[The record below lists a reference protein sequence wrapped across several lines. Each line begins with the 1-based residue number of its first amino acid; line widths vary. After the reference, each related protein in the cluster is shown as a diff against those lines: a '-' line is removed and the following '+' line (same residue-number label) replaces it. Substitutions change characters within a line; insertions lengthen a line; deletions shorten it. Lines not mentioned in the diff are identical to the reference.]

1 MAANETLSDVF
12 RIVSKST
19 AANSWKAYRLNAVF
33 LGHPQASRYHCVE
46 HLQRENRHLQQQQ
59 QPFNCRL
66 SGTTRV
72 GRYQKEHSPTHTHP
86 DHRASFNILLHL
98 QRSMASSLFNL
109 RA

>member
-46 HLQRENRHLQQQQ
+46 HLQR
-59 QPFNCRL
+59 
-66 SGTTRV
+66 
-72 GRYQKEHSPTHTHP
+72 
-86 DHRASFNILLHL
+86 
-98 QRSMASSLFNL
+98 
-109 RA
+109 